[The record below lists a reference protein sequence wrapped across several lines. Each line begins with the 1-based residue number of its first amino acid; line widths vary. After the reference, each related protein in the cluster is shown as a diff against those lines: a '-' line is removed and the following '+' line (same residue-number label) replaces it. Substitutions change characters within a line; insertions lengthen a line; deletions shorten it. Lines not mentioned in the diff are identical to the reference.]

1 MNTHPTRRTVLA
13 GGLAAATLGCRGRAA
28 PQESKP
34 MTTRLPVAF
43 VGHGAPTA
51 AIDPNKSAPWAAWG
65 RALPRPT
72 AVLVVS
78 AHWEG
83 APVRI
88 GATRTLPLIYD
99 FSGFPAAL
107 YALKY
112 PAPGAPALAD
122 RVAKLLGP
130 SAQRDPERGLDH
142 GAWVPLLHLLPDADV
157 PVLQVTLPLSLGA
170 EGVFDLGRRLAPL
183 RDEGVLLVGSG
194 NVTHNLRAM
203 APDGS
208 PPQAFAREFDQWTAE
223 VTTRRDWDALRAY
236 REKAPALRQ
245 NHPREEHWLPL
256 LFAAGAA
263 ADDDRVT
270 YPVEGFEYGNLS
282 RRSIQLG

>member
-1 MNTHPTRRTVLA
+1 M
-13 GGLAAATLGCRGRAA
+13 A
-28 PQESKP
+28 PR
-34 MTTRLPVAF
+34 MPVAF

-51 AIDPNKSAPWAAWG
+51 AVDPVKSAPWTAWG

-88 GATRTLPLIYD
+88 GATRALPLIYD
-99 FSGFPAAL
+99 FSGFPDAL
-107 YALKY
+107 YALRY

-122 RVAKLLGP
+122 RVEALLGTGTRRAP
-130 SAQRDPERGLDH
+130 DRGLDH
-142 GAWVPLLHLLPDADV
+142 GAWVPLLHLLPAADV
-157 PVLQVTLPLSLGA
+157 PVLQVTLPMALGPD
-170 EGVFDLGRRLAPL
+170 GVFDLGRRLAPL
-183 RDEGVLLVGSG
+183 RDEGVLVLGSG
-194 NVTHNLRAM
+194 NVTHNLRAI

-208 PPQAFAREFDQWTAE
+208 PPQAFAREFDHWTAE
-223 VTTRRDWDALRAY
+223 VTTRRDWDTLRAY

-263 ADDDRVT
+263 ADDDRVS

-282 RRSIQLG
+282 RRSVQIG